1 MFFFDPRS
9 NIYNQAVESMT
20 FKDEYLGYNLRYEF
34 PSSTSAWTTQIQLN
48 GQFIG
53 LTNTGTLEPVPFRG
67 KYKI

>member
-1 MFFFDPRS
+1 MKIYKIFYILGLMFMAF
-9 NIYNQAVESMT
+9 
-20 FKDEYLGYNLRYEF
+20 
-34 PSSTSAWTTQIQLN
+34 AWTTQIQLN

>member
-1 MFFFDPRS
+1 
-9 NIYNQAVESMT
+9 MT

-34 PSSTSAWTTQIQLN
+34 PSSTSAWTAQIQLN

-53 LTNTGTLEPVPFRG
+53 LANIGTLEPVPFRG